1 MADEIKQPPI
11 RGGRTPGIPQF
22 QSGGHKS
29 VLRLRQLQYDPI
41 GELVEKYR
49 KLEAELEYQEKLRS
63 GEIVEL
69 NAQGKP
75 RSYRAE
81 IHHAIYDRLIAV
93 SDKLM
98 RYKYGRVPETILV
111 VELRSAC
118 RGILGNMVNHNVI
131 SPNRRVV
138 QLLIANRKVQADNH
152 LNYHLLE

>member
-1 MADEIKQPPI
+1 MADEIEQPPI

-29 VLRLRQLQYDPI
+29 VVRLRQLQYDPI

-49 KLEAELEYQEKLRS
+49 KLEKELEYQEKLRS

-98 RYKYGRVPETILV
+98 RYKYGRVPETVLIEEKKPLPLIVNLTKKGETYV
-111 VELRSAC
+111 VNDDPS
-118 RGILGNMVNHNVI
+118 IVNE
-131 SPNRRVV
+131 
-138 QLLIANRKVQADNH
+138 ADYDN
-152 LNYHLLE
+152 

>member
-1 MADEIKQPPI
+1 MADEIEQPPI

-29 VLRLRQLQYDPI
+29 VVRLRQLQYDPI

-98 RYKYGRVPETILV
+98 RYKYGRVPETVLIEEKKPLPLIVNLTKKGETYV
-111 VELRSAC
+111 VNDDVL
-118 RGILGNMVNHNVI
+118 
-131 SPNRRVV
+131 PNTSGD
-138 QLLIANRKVQADNH
+138 LDGD
-152 LNYHLLE
+152 